1 MARYLLF
8 GGERFIGHH
17 LIENLLAACK
27 EGFVTSS
34 EDGTQYYLMKILDNF
49 ALKDQM
55 CKRVP
60 KNAQVKYSVE
70 KYKRKLIRAYSRSK

>member
-8 GGERFIGHH
+8 GGEGFIGHH

-34 EDGTQYYLMKILDNF
+34 EDETQYYLMKILDNF
-49 ALKDQM
+49 ALRDQM
-55 CKRVP
+55 SKKVS

-70 KYKRKLIRAYSRSK
+70 KYMKKLIMAHSRSK